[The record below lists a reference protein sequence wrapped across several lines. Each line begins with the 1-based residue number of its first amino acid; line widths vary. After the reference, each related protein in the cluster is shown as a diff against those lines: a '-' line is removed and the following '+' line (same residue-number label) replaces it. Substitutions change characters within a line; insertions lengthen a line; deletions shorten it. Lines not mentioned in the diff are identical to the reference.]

1 MSAMAE
7 SFVTSLAASKAAK
20 VLPGYGKLIGVAEA
34 GIKTWLTW
42 YQRQAETN
50 GEVFDSYFSRVI
62 NAINEKNVDFD
73 KIITEGK

>member
-1 MSAMAE
+1 MGAMAG
-7 SFVTSLAASKAAK
+7 SFATSLAASKAAK
-20 VLPGYGKLIGVAEA
+20 ALPGYGKLIGVAEA
-34 GIKTWLTW
+34 GINTWLAW

-50 GEVFDSYFSRVI
+50 SEVFDSYSRRVI